1 MNRMS
6 QAGATEVF
14 LIRSIRSTALAGSV
28 LLFGLFHSGVQAQST
43 ADNIRPV
50 GQVCMAGQSCVGTVA
65 GNGSTQPAASQ
76 AAPAQTQAATP
87 EPAAPAEPEPVA
99 EAPAEVAS
107 AEPAFDAAAAYQMS
121 CFACHGTGAA
131 GAPQPGD
138 AEVWEE
144 RMAKGMD
151 AVMANVINGINAM
164 PARGICMTCSDDNL
178 REIVDYMLN
187 Q

>member
-1 MNRMS
+1 MFS
-6 QAGATEVF
+6 Q
-14 LIRSIRSTALAGSV
+14 RSISVLTLALLALAAPISS
-28 LLFGLFHSGVQAQST
+28 LAQSV

-50 GQVCMAGQSCVGTVA
+50 GQVCLAGQACVGTSGNTA
-65 GNGSTQPAASQ
+65 GSSSPAA
-76 AAPAQTQAATP
+76 AVVETVV
-87 EPAAPAEPEPVA
+87 EVVE
-99 EAPAEVAS
+99 EAVAEVADT
-107 AEPAFDAAAAYQMS
+107 AVAAVAAAESDFDPAATYQMN

-138 AEVWEE
+138 ADAWEE

-164 PARGICMTCSDDNL
+164 PARGICMSCSDDDL
-178 REIVDYMLN
+178 RAVVEYMLA